1 MRYDD
6 KYEKTE
12 ERMCDVID
20 TVQELTKDRFIA
32 SLYVRNVTSI
42 DVDIRLAEVRRCLDI
57 VHGEMLRLSKLELTY
72 NSDFAVDDNQRFTTA
87 ERLFNRLR
95 GSMAYI
101 RKSFRRSCPIIRKRP
116 RNPNL
121 KPSVF
126 ERSVLT
132 KGDCARDLF
141 DITTYGDNVQALYYE
156 QQALFANVIISL
168 AICYR
173 VIKEER
179 ETKENPERCVR
190 LLDEQ
195 CERILKDLEGV
206 IDNMKDIPECEIQ
219 QLIDQ
224 MGKPTY
230 AQEYYHK
237 PTVEKLTEYAIY
249 VARHRTKEK
258 QLTQDESRIFKSAE
272 RAADAL
278 VVVAHIDEVMPSN
291 RKMMLALKIRLF
303 CNWCNGGSVDNPK
316 ETFYHF
322 LLRHYV
328 GKHEKFPDWHAVT
341 ASKSRGDMD
350 ALQKNFNEE
359 IDELLKKYKNAD
371 EKNAS

>member
-1 MRYDD
+1 MIHND

-12 ERMCDVID
+12 ERMLDVID

-32 SLYVRNVTSI
+32 SLYVRNVTSL

-57 VHGEMLRLSKLELTY
+57 VHGEMLRLAKLELTY
-72 NSDFAVDDNQRFTTA
+72 NRDFAVDDNQRFTTA

-126 ERSVLT
+126 ERSVLA

-168 AICYR
+168 TICYR

-179 ETKENPERCVR
+179 ETRENPERCVQ

-224 MGKPTY
+224 MGKSTY
-230 AQEYYHK
+230 AQEYFHK

-249 VARHRTKEK
+249 VARRRAKEK
-258 QLTQDESRIFKSAE
+258 QLTADEFRIFKSAE
-272 RAADAL
+272 RAADAF
-278 VVVAHIDEVMPSN
+278 VVVVHIDEVMPSN

-303 CNWCNGGSVDNPK
+303 CNWCDGGVVDNPK

-322 LLRHYV
+322 LLRHYM

-341 ASKSRGDMD
+341 ASKNRGDMD
-350 ALQKNFNEE
+350 ALQKDFNKE
-359 IDELLKKYKNAD
+359 IDELLKKYKNTD
-371 EKNAS
+371 EKIAS

>member
-1 MRYDD
+1 ML
-6 KYEKTE
+6 
-12 ERMCDVID
+12 DVIE
-20 TVQELTKDRFIA
+20 TVQDLSKDRFIA
-32 SLYVRNVTSI
+32 SLYVRNVTSL

-57 VHGEMLRLSKLELTY
+57 VHGEMLRLAKLELTY

-101 RKSFRRSCPIIRKRP
+101 RKSFKRSCPIIRRRP
-116 RNPNL
+116 TNNPNL

-126 ERSVLT
+126 ERSVLS

-173 VIKEER
+173 VIKEEG
-179 ETKENPERCVR
+179 EIKADPERCVR
-190 LLDEQ
+190 LLEDQ

-219 QLIDQ
+219 QMIDL
-224 MGKPTY
+224 MGKSAY
-230 AQEYYHK
+230 AQEYLHK
-237 PTVEKLTEYAIY
+237 PTVEKLTEYAVY
-249 VARHRTKEK
+249 AARHRAREK
-258 QLTQDESRIFKSAE
+258 KLTADEMRNFKSAD

-303 CNWCNGGSVDNPK
+303 CNWCDGGVVDNPK

-322 LLRHYV
+322 LLRHYM

-341 ASKSRGDMD
+341 ASKSGRDMD
-350 ALQKNFNEE
+350 ALQKKFNQG
-359 IDELLKKYKNAD
+359 IDEMLKKYKNTD
-371 EKNAS
+371 EKIAS